1 MNKTYPKISDNP
13 IEVQVH
19 VDNDGNVKSGS
30 GEELTLNRGN
40 IIYVTIGLPFSS
52 IPIMQKV
59 MIFVDPSTDTPVT
72 AAKKLRKMVADNIEN
87 HGFVRGTKFT
97 PAALYYEIYGQVD
110 NNVPFAMSFNSR
122 YRKEHIDG

>member
-1 MNKTYPKISDNP
+1 MKQQTEEIMEDLVPKYKNQLESNA
-13 IEVQVH
+13 EK
-19 VDNDGNVKSGS
+19 G
-30 GEELTLNRGN
+30 
-40 IIYVTIGLPFSS
+40 IIVFVTIGVPFSS

-59 MIFVDPSTDTPVT
+59 MIYVNTALDTPVT

-97 PAALYYEIYGQVD
+97 PAALYYEIYGRVD